1 MRSRIL
7 LLILAAVAIPACKS
21 NQKLAAPVIIGSL
34 PSTLASSGISVM
46 PNILF
51 EFDKEMDATDMSN
64 AANFALIPGA
74 ASSGVLITVQF
85 LPALNQVRII
95 PSQLLVA
102 GTQYTVLVAGL
113 VKSAAGTPLGST
125 SGFQF
130 TTMNPTTTT
139 STVSWA
145 GATAATGAGV
155 AGDIDLVLQPAQE
168 SSGGLG
174 LADVAATYNVYYS
187 LTPGGEN
194 LIMAPLAS
202 SPGAPG
208 AQTINLPQAA
218 TLYYLKIQPVDS
230 SGAVFTG
237 ISSELTVTTK

>member
-51 EFDKEMDATDMSN
+51 EFDKEMDATDMST
-64 AANFALIPGA
+64 ATNFALVPGA
-74 ASSGVLITVQF
+74 ASSGIPITVQF

-95 PSQLLVA
+95 PSQLLAVN
-102 GTQYTVLVAGL
+102 TQYTVLVAGL

-130 TTMNPTTTT
+130 TTATTTATT
-139 STVSWA
+139 SAISWA

-155 AGDIDLVLQPAQE
+155 AGDIDLNLQPAQE
-168 SSGGLG
+168 SSGALP
-174 LADVAATYNVYYS
+174 LATVAATYNIYTS

-194 LIMAPLAS
+194 LIMAAS
-202 SPGAPG
+202 AAPAASGAV
-208 AQTINLPQAA
+208 TINLPQAA
-218 TLYYLKIQPVDS
+218 TVYYLKIQPVDS

-237 ISSELTVTTK
+237 LSELTVTTK